1 MTQASHFTFLDLMG
15 CYPNACR
22 GSMSLILNEPKRT
35 LVDDKV
41 NPP

>member
-1 MTQASHFTFLDLMG
+1 MTQASHFTFIDLMG

-22 GSMSLILNEPKRT
+22 GNMSLILIELKRT

>member
-1 MTQASHFTFLDLMG
+1 MLQASHFTFLDLMG

-22 GSMSLILNEPKRT
+22 GNMFSILIKPKRT
-35 LVDDKV
+35 LVDDKI